1 MRLDEI
7 STGLTET
14 ERLEFYR
21 MLSVIS
27 ESLEKGAGAIV
38 VHFLRSKTKK
48 VYNKGTLRGVPLLL
62 LQFTNTYT
70 LNTVAVG
77 L

>member
-1 MRLDEI
+1 MECEPKNVKRYKSPIILTEKGKKAGKEIAEKINCVLDEI

-27 ESLEKGAGAIV
+27 ESLEKV
-38 VHFLRSKTKK
+38 CKTGKK
-48 VYNKGTLRGVPLLL
+48 IG
-62 LQFTNTYT
+62 
-70 LNTVAVG
+70 
-77 L
+77 